1 MLSGVQGP
9 VSLVSWSTHKLRR
22 VCRSSLA
29 AEAQALAECEAE
41 LFLVRGLW
49 QELLGAELDLVNPW
63 NTTKQTPGVLVID
76 AKALYD
82 TLKQQEVPNLGAKE
96 KHTALEVLGLSQH
109 LVEQETTL
117 RWCNSDQQLADGMT
131 KISAQDRVTQFLKGN
146 QRWNLVYDETFTAAK
161 KLKSAKTAEDGSSEY
176 RDQTWLEVL
185 NQTSGHVRNPGI
197 EMMED
202 GQVSSLAPWIRIL
215 PSEEMLKEYHVA
227 YASDSVLETFA
238 ALPLTSRVQHWK
250 QSVCNVW
257 QDRKSEFM
265 DVSFDAFKWAATILQ
280 TRDMMNTSLTPNME
294 VYDSLELE
302 EAPEDITNSPASAS
316 SNMGYYGLLPL
327 REIMQGEELTQAYCA
342 VDNSERLFRCGF
354 LLPENPTAVEPLS
367 RRSVEAMC
375 PAGKP
380 LRGATRGLRALNI
393 ATLRRHLQRHGA
405 DLEEATLGPCEG
417 PKGLGMYAR
426 RPITKGEVVASVPRG
441 LVLEAPLLGAAP
453 PSDTLP
459 LAAAAGGHGQ
469 WYDVLGSASG
479 RRSAVKLA
487 KRVVEEEEKGP
498 KVGVD

>member
-1 MLSGVQGP
+1 MSQPSQPTAEEEFLRWAVDIGALGLHQ
-9 VSLVSWSTHKLRR
+9 VSITYLEK
-22 VCRSSLA
+22 
-29 AEAQALAECEAE
+29 
-41 LFLVRGLW
+41 
-49 QELLGAELDLVNPW
+49 N
-63 NTTKQTPGVLVID
+63 GVLVRSLV
-76 AKALYD
+76 A
-82 TLKQQEVPNLGAKE
+82 AKE
-96 KHTALEVLGLSQH
+96 VTEPILLPRNLLLMAENDMDLAWRLARER
-109 LVEQETTL
+109 L
-117 RWCNSDQQLADGMT
+117 R
-131 KISAQDRVTQFLKGN
+131 
-146 QRWNLVYDETFTAAK
+146 
-161 KLKSAKTAEDGSSEY
+161 
-176 RDQTWLEVL
+176 
-185 NQTSGHVRNPGI
+185 
-197 EMMED
+197 MED

-280 TRDMMNTSLTPNME
+280 TRVFRPPPSFCFMPVADMMNTSLTPNME

-375 PAGKP
+375 RQAESLEGPRD
-380 LRGATRGLRALNI
+380 LLESLRAL
-393 ATLRRHLQRHGA
+393 A
-405 DLEEATLGPCEG
+405 LEHA
-417 PKGLGMYAR
+417 
-426 RPITKGEVVASVPRG
+426 
-441 LVLEAPLLGAAP
+441 EAP
-453 PSDTLP
+453 
-459 LAAAAGGHGQ
+459 
-469 WYDVLGSASG
+469 
-479 RRSAVKLA
+479 
-487 KRVVEEEEKGP
+487 
-498 KVGVD
+498 

>member
-280 TRDMMNTSLTPNME
+280 TRVFRPPPSFCFMPVADMMNTSLTPNME

-375 PAGKP
+375 RQAESLEGPRD
-380 LRGATRGLRALNI
+380 LLESLRAL
-393 ATLRRHLQRHGA
+393 A
-405 DLEEATLGPCEG
+405 LEHA
-417 PKGLGMYAR
+417 
-426 RPITKGEVVASVPRG
+426 
-441 LVLEAPLLGAAP
+441 EAP
-453 PSDTLP
+453 
-459 LAAAAGGHGQ
+459 
-469 WYDVLGSASG
+469 
-479 RRSAVKLA
+479 
-487 KRVVEEEEKGP
+487 
-498 KVGVD
+498 